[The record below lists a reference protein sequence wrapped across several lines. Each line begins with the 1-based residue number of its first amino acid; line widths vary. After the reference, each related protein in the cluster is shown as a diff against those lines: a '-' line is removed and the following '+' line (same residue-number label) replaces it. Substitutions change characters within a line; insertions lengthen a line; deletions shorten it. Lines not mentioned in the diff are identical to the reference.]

1 MGNIEISVIGKAVT
15 MSSLEIAKETGK
27 RHAHIMRDI
36 RNLLAQGVSES
47 NFGLSYYEQAHPK
60 GGTKRFV
67 ANGVISRKKK
77 LNLL

>member
-27 RHAHIMRDI
+27 SHAHIMRDI

-47 NFGLSYYEQAHPK
+47 NFGLSNIP
-60 GGTKRFV
+60 TKRFV

>member
-27 RHAHIMRDI
+27 SHAHIMRDI
-36 RNLLAQGVSES
+36 RNLLVQGVSES
-47 NFGLSYYEQAHPK
+47 NFGLSNIP
-60 GGTKRFV
+60 TKRLV

>member
-27 RHAHIMRDI
+27 SHAHIMRDI

-47 NFGLSYYEQAHPK
+47 NFGLSNIP
-60 GGTKRFV
+60 TKRLV